1 LKGQLLDP
9 LELIVA
15 SSTGV
20 TVLDV
25 FTKGGE
31 VPGRKLTIQEL
42 VNSLKELVAVHI
54 ALPFQ

>member
-1 LKGQLLDP
+1 LLDP